1 MAAVFQLPSAWS
13 SPLNRNTSTALLC
26 QLSKATCVSLMDTV
40 PIDGPTFQP
49 MCPRAPC
56 ILDVFIH
63 VKFQKRAKTR
73 WMKLFSLHFL
83 ITPIPFAGI
92 FQGQESFLPTF
103 VNALLCK
110 RNISGKLLRE
120 LDCHLL
126 FGAFL
131 IQYQLKIC
139 LPKED

>member
-13 SPLNRNTSTALLC
+13 YLLNRNTSTALLC
-26 QLSKATCVSLMDTV
+26 QLSKATCVSLMNAV

-56 ILDVFIH
+56 NLDVFIH
-63 VKFQKRAKTR
+63 VKFQKRAQTR
-73 WMKLFSLHFL
+73 WMNHCSFSLHFL

-103 VNALLCK
+103 VNALYCAK
-110 RNISGKLLRE
+110 EIFQASCSGSWIATFYLGLS
-120 LDCHLL
+120 LYS
-126 FGAFL
+126 
-131 IQYQLKIC
+131 IN
-139 LPKED
+139 